1 MNSNELTTGAVVYWL
16 RDNTIEAVEVV
27 GTHARRSLTGEGL
40 TVHWIDTSPVRQS
53 YDIVFEVYES
63 EFGRLCKTPDDVA
76 ARALE
81 VFSEQ

>member
-1 MNSNELTTGAVVYWL
+1 MNSNELTMGAVAYWL

-27 GTHARRSLTGEGL
+27 GTHARRSLIGEGL
-40 TVHWIDTSPVRQS
+40 AIHWVDLSPVGQS
-53 YDIVFEVYES
+53 YDIVFELYES